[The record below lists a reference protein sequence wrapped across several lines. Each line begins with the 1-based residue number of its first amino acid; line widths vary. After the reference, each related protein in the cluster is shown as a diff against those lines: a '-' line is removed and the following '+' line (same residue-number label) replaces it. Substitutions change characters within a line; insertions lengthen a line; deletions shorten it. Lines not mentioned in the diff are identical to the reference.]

1 MNGESHRAANSAIGK
16 KSKSRH
22 AIRAAG
28 PADFQSTQKLRI
40 LWKFFRKAR
49 LRAWDA
55 ADIVARVPPGAQ
67 SGRPAITRAMSATNS
82 ATAEVTPPKD
92 LAAAKGMVNVQID
105 GVWHQFPKGTRM
117 IEACRQAGVIV
128 PHYCYHPKLTSPGN
142 CRMCLVQTG
151 MPPRPTPGVEPKR
164 DDLGYEP
171 IGWMPRPVIACANT
185 VAENMG
191 IRTSGELVEKCR
203 EGVMEF
209 LLINHPLDCPI
220 CDQAGECRLQE
231 HSVEHGRGE
240 SRFVEDKVKKPK
252 NVDIGPRIRLDDER
266 CIMCSR
272 CIRFMD
278 EVAGDPVLG
287 FTQRG
292 THTTLTVHPGRL
304 LDSNYSL
311 NTADICPVGALTSND
326 FRFQMRVWF
335 LKETP
340 GIDVN
345 CGTGTNITIWTRGNT
360 IHRITPRQNNEV
372 NSCWMPDSHRLN
384 FHYIDSDSRLTEP
397 LKGNAPHSP
406 VPWKDAFEHAA
417 GKIKAIDAGQSAI
430 IASGRMT
437 NEELFMVRTLA
448 AKTGI
453 TEISLVPRSG
463 EADDLLV
470 AADRNPNTTGAMLV
484 LNTEDPYARLDSI
497 RDGVRAGRIKCLLVF
512 GEDIVTDAGFT
523 PADLAGLDFLL
534 QSHILANPTASLA
547 HLVLPAAAFAEK
559 RGSMVNLAGRIQR
572 LNRAVEMPGQAR
584 DDWEILRDLILAI
597 SGGENHAHLIEDV
610 FKPMADAV
618 PQFNGLTL
626 SKIGHHG
633 VQVLDTG
640 YQIPLLANE
649 RAAIAAGKI
658 VG

>member
-1 MNGESHRAANSAIGK
+1 
-16 KSKSRH
+16 
-22 AIRAAG
+22 
-28 PADFQSTQKLRI
+28 
-40 LWKFFRKAR
+40 
-49 LRAWDA
+49 
-55 ADIVARVPPGAQ
+55 
-67 SGRPAITRAMSATNS
+67 MSDTNS
-82 ATAEVTPPKD
+82 ATAEVTLPKD

-105 GVWHQFPKGTRM
+105 GTWHQFPKGTRM
-117 IEACRQAGVIV
+117 IEACRQAGTIV

-142 CRMCLVQTG
+142 CRMCLVQMG
-151 MPPRPTPGVEPKR
+151 MPPRPAPGVEPQR
-164 DDLGYEP
+164 DEQGYEP

-185 VAENMG
+185 VSENMG
-191 IRTSGELVEKCR
+191 IRTGGELVEKCR

-231 HSVEHGRGE
+231 HSVEHGRGA
-240 SRFVEDKVKKPK
+240 SRFVDMKVKKPK

-340 GIDVN
+340 SIDVN

-360 IHRITPRQNNEV
+360 VHRITPRQNDEV

-384 FHYIDSDSRLTEP
+384 FHYIDSEARFTEP
-397 LKGNAPHSP
+397 LAKQGDSHAPIA
-406 VPWKDAFEHAA
+406 WTEAFKTAA
-417 GKIKAIDAGQSAI
+417 AKIKSFPADQIAI

-437 NEELFMVRTLA
+437 NEELFLVRALA
-448 AKTGI
+448 A
-453 TEISLVPRSG
+453 EIGTDQLSLVPRFA
-463 EADDLLV
+463 EADKLLI
-470 AADRNPNTTGAMLV
+470 AADRNPNTTGAKLV
-484 LNTEDPYARLDSI
+484 LGTEDPYRKLESI
-497 RDGVRAGRIKCLLVF
+497 RDKVRSGQIKALLVL
-512 GEDIVTDAGFT
+512 GEDLVTGAGFEL
-523 PADLAGLDFLL
+523 ADLEKLDFLL
-534 QSHILANPTASLA
+534 QSHILANHTASAA

-559 RGSMVNLAGRIQR
+559 RGSMVNLTGRLQR
-572 LNRAVEMPGQAR
+572 LNRAVEPPGQAR
-584 DDWEILRDLILAI
+584 DDWEIIRDLILALT
-597 SGGENHAHLIEDV
+597 GGKNEAHLIEDV
-610 FKPMADAV
+610 FKAMAAAV
-618 PQFNGLTL
+618 TQFDGLSL
-626 SKIGHHG
+626 SKIGHQG
-633 VQVLDTG
+633 AQILDTG
-640 YQIPLLANE
+640 YQIPLLTNE
-649 RAAIAAGKI
+649 RAAKAAGRI
-658 VG
+658 NG